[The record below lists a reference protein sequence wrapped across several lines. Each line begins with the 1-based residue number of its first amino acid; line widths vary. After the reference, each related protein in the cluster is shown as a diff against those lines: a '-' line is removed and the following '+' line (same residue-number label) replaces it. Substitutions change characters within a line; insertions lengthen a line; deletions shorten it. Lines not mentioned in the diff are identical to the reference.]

1 MAAVALAVGL
11 PELGACSG
19 KAGERHIWGGRAFV
33 RTGLY
38 FAAVSAAPC
47 NPQLREDYKRLRDAG
62 KKAKVAITAIMRKLV
77 VLANVLI
84 KEDRP
89 WRPVQP

>member
-1 MAAVALAVGL
+1 
-11 PELGACSG
+11 
-19 KAGERHIWGGRAFV
+19 V
-33 RTGLY
+33 RTSLY
-38 FAAVSAAPC
+38 LAAIAAARF
-47 NPQLREDYKRLRDAG
+47 NPQLSDDYNRLRDAG

-89 WRPVQP
+89 WQPIHP